1 MLRYFSVVISGK
13 PDIHMT
19 FLQSGAFR
27 QASDWAEAMNALS
40 AEGVGEKVLDKP
52 SCNVDMVLI
61 WC

>member
-1 MLRYFSVVISGK
+1 
-13 PDIHMT
+13 MT